1 MKKSNKMIFFM
12 AVKIYSEN
20 LLLKDTV
27 FCQKNVG
34 FYCLLFFSRCF
45 SALEKYSSEEIPS
58 PKITYLCFLCYR
70 EIRMRV
76 M

>member
-34 FYCLLFFSRCF
+34 FYCLLFFLAVFRH
-45 SALEKYSSEEIPS
+45 LKNIP
-58 PKITYLCFLCYR
+58 PKRFPR
-70 EIRMRV
+70 QK
-76 M
+76 